1 MTRPTIVRP
10 VLKPIGAC
18 KMMMVYDAI
27 LEGDEA
33 TEANALDYA
42 RGMVWDEVEVS
53 EQEIKYSQFIDTVNG
68 IDVYYDYGA
77 DYYFF
82 ADAN

>member
-1 MTRPTIVRP
+1 
-10 VLKPIGAC
+10 
-18 KMMMVYDAI
+18 MMMVYDAI

-82 ADAN
+82 AEAI

>member
-1 MTRPTIVRP
+1 MTLPTIARP
-10 VLKPIGAC
+10 VQKPIGAC
-18 KMMMVYDAI
+18 KMIIYDAI

-42 RGMVWDEVEVS
+42 RGMVWDEVEAS

-82 ADAN
+82 ADAI

>member
-1 MTRPTIVRP
+1 
-10 VLKPIGAC
+10 
-18 KMMMVYDAI
+18 MMMVYDAI

-33 TEANALDYA
+33 TEANALEYA
-42 RGMVWDEVEVS
+42 QGVVWDEVEVS

>member
-1 MTRPTIVRP
+1 
-10 VLKPIGAC
+10 
-18 KMMMVYDAI
+18 MMMVYDAI
-27 LEGDEA
+27 LQGDEA
-33 TEANALDYA
+33 TEATALDYA

-68 IDVYYDYGA
+68 IAVYYDYGA

-82 ADAN
+82 ADAA

>member
-1 MTRPTIVRP
+1 
-10 VLKPIGAC
+10 
-18 KMMMVYDAI
+18 MMVYDAI
-27 LEGDEA
+27 LQGDEA

-82 ADAN
+82 AEAI

>member
-1 MTRPTIVRP
+1 
-10 VLKPIGAC
+10 
-18 KMMMVYDAI
+18 MMMVYDAI

>member
-1 MTRPTIVRP
+1 
-10 VLKPIGAC
+10 
-18 KMMMVYDAI
+18 MMIYDAI

-33 TEANALDYA
+33 TEENALDYA
-42 RGMVWDEVEVS
+42 RGIAWDEVEVS
-53 EQEIKYSQFIDTVNG
+53 EQEIKYSHFVDTVDG

-82 ADAN
+82 ADAIQGLTTAHNMLYCI

>member
-1 MTRPTIVRP
+1 
-10 VLKPIGAC
+10 
-18 KMMMVYDAI
+18 MMIYDVIQQGETA
-27 LEGDEA
+27 EEA
-33 TEANALDYA
+33 VDMA
-42 RGMVWDEVEVS
+42 RNMVWDEVEVS
-53 EQEIKYSQFIDTVNG
+53 EQEIKYSQFVDTVNG

>member
-1 MTRPTIVRP
+1 
-10 VLKPIGAC
+10 
-18 KMMMVYDAI
+18 MMVYDAI
-27 LEGDEA
+27 LQGDEA

-42 RGMVWDEVEVS
+42 RGMVWDEVETS
-53 EQEIKYSQFIDTVNG
+53 EQEIKYFELVGTADG

-82 ADAN
+82 ADSE

>member
-1 MTRPTIVRP
+1 MTRPTIVH
-10 VLKPIGAC
+10 LHQKPIGAC
-18 KMMMVYDAI
+18 EMIVYDAI
-27 LEGDEA
+27 LQGDEA

-42 RGMVWDEVEVS
+42 RGMVWDEVEAS
-53 EQEIKYSQFIDTVNG
+53 EQDIKYAEFVDTVDG
-68 IDVYYDYGA
+68 VDVYYDYGA

>member
-1 MTRPTIVRP
+1 
-10 VLKPIGAC
+10 
-18 KMMMVYDAI
+18 MMVYDAI

-33 TEANALDYA
+33 TEADALEYA
-42 RGMVWDEVEVS
+42 QGMVWDEVEVS
-53 EQEIKYSQFIDTVNG
+53 EQEIKYSKFINTVNG

-82 ADAN
+82 TDAI

>member
-1 MTRPTIVRP
+1 
-10 VLKPIGAC
+10 
-18 KMMMVYDAI
+18 MMVYDAI
-27 LEGDEA
+27 LQGDEA

-42 RGMVWDEVEVS
+42 RGMVWMEVEAS
-53 EQEIKYSQFIDTVNG
+53 EQEIKYAEFVDTVDG

-82 ADAN
+82 AEAEHVY

>member
-1 MTRPTIVRP
+1 
-10 VLKPIGAC
+10 
-18 KMMMVYDAI
+18 MMMVYDAI
-27 LEGDEA
+27 LQGDEA

-82 ADAN
+82 AEAI